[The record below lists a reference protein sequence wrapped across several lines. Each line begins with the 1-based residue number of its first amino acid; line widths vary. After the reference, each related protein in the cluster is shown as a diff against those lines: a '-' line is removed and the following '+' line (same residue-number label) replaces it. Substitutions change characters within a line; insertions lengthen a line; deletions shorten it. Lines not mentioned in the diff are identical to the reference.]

1 MLNDL
6 DHLGLCML
14 SGICETTCWAGNQP
28 IAGEFSFAD
37 NHLELRY
44 LGQ

>member
-6 DHLGLCML
+6 DHLGLSML
-14 SGICETTCWAGNQP
+14 SGICGDHLLGLGNQP
-28 IAGEFSFAD
+28 IAGEFSFVD

-44 LGQ
+44 LC